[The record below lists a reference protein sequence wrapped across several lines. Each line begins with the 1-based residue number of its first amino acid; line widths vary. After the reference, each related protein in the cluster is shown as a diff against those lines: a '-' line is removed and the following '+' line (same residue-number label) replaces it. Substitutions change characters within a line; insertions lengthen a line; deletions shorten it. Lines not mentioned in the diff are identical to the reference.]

1 MTLAQVFSCEF
12 YKSFKNTFFTEYL
25 WATASVLSSSWC
37 HSNYVTMLYFH
48 LFEFLQFP
56 WKLSFQHFLFFI
68 FAIIPFMF
76 RIVVDLFL
84 FPEKKKLFRFLVS
97 AFSFQFTF
105 FRFSSRFTSLCYSSS
120 CSLLEE
126 RYRCTLWWKCTLVG
140 VDVQLAPFT
149 LSSSSLSRL
158 SSFPCHISRASSWY
172 LCNLEKQQGISFYLL
187 LAESRSISLLL
198 PTVLQS

>member
-158 SSFPCHISRASSWY
+158 SSRASSWY